1 MQTETHY
8 ISASQAKAQLRERAE
23 LRKAVEA
30 FWLANGIPFPAAL
43 QSGGYAALGRH
54 VPTFRFEDAVF
65 TLMAEAAGLTP
76 TWLGYAEDKF
86 VTVSNFKVSLV
97 RPQVTERA
105 RANGEPIARTRKLVP
120 NPDWYHGQP
129 LSHIRLDDGTSLV
142 EWHKRRL
149 IEAVPHAAIHDK
161 SSLYRHWG
169 GRADNYYIAYLSL
182 FIAHGVLFEDYHG
195 GESGEVLDGFTARVF
210 EPTVTRLKEMFGVG
224 PLVVALPW
232 WPELALYPTGE
243 WLRSWRKVDVV
254 LQRQQRAG

>member
-65 TLMAEAAGLTP
+65 ILMAEAAGLTP

-149 IEAVPHAAIHDK
+149 IE
-161 SSLYRHWG
+161 
-169 GRADNYYIAYLSL
+169 
-182 FIAHGVLFEDYHG
+182 DYHG